1 MQIPARLETPRLL
14 LRLTDPALAEE
25 VAAYQVENR
34 AFLSKTDPQR
44 GEDFYTVEFQRNLL
58 AQEAERCRS
67 YRAARYWFSKKEDPN
82 RIIGMVGLN
91 EIVFGAFQSCFLAYH
106 LSGANVRRGYAT
118 EAVRELL
125 RVAFEE
131 LGLHRVE
138 ANIMPRNLP
147 SLRLA
152 EKLGFASEGVSK
164 EYLKING
171 VWEDHVHMVLL
182 NRNREE

>member
-1 MQIPARLETPRLL
+1 MEIPVQLETPRLI
-14 LRLTDPALAEE
+14 LRLTGPALAEE
-25 VAAYQVENR
+25 VTAYQTENR
-34 AFLSKTDPQR
+34 AFLSITDPQR

-58 AQEAERCRS
+58 VQEEERCRN
-67 YRAARYWFSKKEDPN
+67 YRAARYWVSKKEAPD

-91 EIVFGAFQSCFLAYH
+91 EIVFGAFQSCFLAYN
-106 LSGANVRRGYAT
+106 LSGANVRQGYAT
-118 EAVRELL
+118 EAVKELL

-147 SLRLA
+147 SLGLV
-152 EKLGFASEGVSK
+152 EKLGFVREGLSR

-182 NRNREE
+182 NRKEK